1 MRIESMT
8 GNMEDRAAGMFSKTR
23 QIKVL
28 KFMNSVSLNIFLLF
42 SELLWILVIFPQ
54 FHIVQSKIL
63 KSLQKMSFLK
73 MSHFSKI

>member
-1 MRIESMT
+1 MT

-42 SELLWILVIFPQ
+42 SELL
-54 FHIVQSKIL
+54 
-63 KSLQKMSFLK
+63 
-73 MSHFSKI
+73 